1 MTNSARVELARE
13 IHDGIAQDLVALGY
27 ELDLLLAKP
36 DATAESRLEIRTLRF
51 KVDALI
57 SKVRREMY
65 ALRDRQFMSL
75 QEEISSIAREICVG
89 NENQRALSDRQSC
102 EQRNRWNYQ
111 NCVRRAND
119 KNNAKSCAGLQ
130 SSCWASV
137 NTYRCDEN
145 YRACF
150 VSCGG
155 HITVIKEQ

>member
-1 MTNSARVELARE
+1 MPKNIFFSVVRLSRCLGHSLRHSIVVSSLLFLSACSTVRYEYSPPTT
-13 IHDGIAQDLVALGY
+13 DGGRQCIAQC
-27 ELDLLLAKP
+27 
-36 DATAESRLEIRTLRF
+36 
-51 KVDALI
+51 
-57 SKVRREMY
+57 
-65 ALRDRQFMSL
+65 
-75 QEEISSIAREICVG
+75 SIAREICVG
-89 NENQRALSDRQSC
+89 NENQRALNDRQSC

-119 KNNAKSCAGLQ
+119 KNDANSCAGLQ
-130 SSCWASV
+130 SSCWASA

>member
-1 MTNSARVELARE
+1 MRFHRFFIAGGFSKGLARLSRILGMVGSIGLLSACSVVRYE
-13 IHDGIAQDLVALGY
+13 YYPPTTDGGRQCVAQC
-27 ELDLLLAKP
+27 
-36 DATAESRLEIRTLRF
+36 
-51 KVDALI
+51 
-57 SKVRREMY
+57 
-65 ALRDRQFMSL
+65 
-75 QEEISSIAREICVG
+75 SIAREVCVG
-89 NENQRALSDRQSC
+89 NENQRALNDRQSC

-119 KNNAKSCAGLQ
+119 KNDAKSCAGLQ
-130 SSCWASV
+130 SSCWASA